1 MDLFLVHRIW
11 GIMMDHS
18 ICGYL
23 HRRSREELEEI
34 IALYS
39 SLQESEYNK
48 MILDIA
54 IRCLEERIVQEP
66 I

>member
-1 MDLFLVHRIW
+1 
-11 GIMMDHS
+11 MDHS

-23 HRRSREELEEI
+23 SRRSKEELEDI

-48 MILDIA
+48 KILDIA
-54 IRCLEERIVQEP
+54 IHCLEERIAQEEA
-66 I
+66 